1 MPSGFRLVDPRELRL
16 PPSRFHG
23 ADPEKLHRQ
32 IAMFGS
38 SMDNMP
44 PPIVYEGSDGALVLY
59 DGVTRSERIARVS
72 PGSLVRVEIIGQLR
86 KGYLTA
92 KKVGDLLQ

>member
-1 MPSGFRLVDPRELRL
+1 
-16 PPSRFHG
+16 
-23 ADPEKLHRQ
+23 
-32 IAMFGS
+32 
-38 SMDNMP
+38 
-44 PPIVYEGSDGALVLY
+44 VYEGSDGALVLY

-72 PGSLVRVEIIGQLR
+72 PESLVRVEIIGQLR